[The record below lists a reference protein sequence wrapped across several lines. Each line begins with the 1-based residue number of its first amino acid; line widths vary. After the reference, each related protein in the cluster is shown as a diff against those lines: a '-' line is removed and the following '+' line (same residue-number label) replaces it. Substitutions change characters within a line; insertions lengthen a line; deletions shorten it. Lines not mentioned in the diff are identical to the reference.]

1 MCTHLIRHSLRKESR
16 FTPAVAYVPCG
27 RCAECRKKKAQE
39 WEFRLNAEFLSLK
52 KQGYNLAFCTLT
64 YANECLPCLP
74 KSLFN
79 NAEDYVRVPCFS
91 RSDVRGF
98 IDRLRQYCKYH
109 FHFKGADAIKYFI
122 ASEYGDITHRPHYH
136 AILAWPS
143 RLSYEAMH
151 KLCSEIWTYGE
162 LFPRKPQ
169 GDYSHGKNM
178 LPFEIVG
185 DASKA
190 ISYCSKYA
198 SKDVAFLDEMDKYD
212 LKRRHPLYS
221 KCLPFHIQSRS
232 LGFELLRNMD
242 NDEKYKLLEQGYS
255 FQGDGK
261 TYACPQY
268 IKEKLLF
275 FPEYVKVGP
284 RRKVYRR
291 PTEFME
297 HFRKQ
302 IFQKKVDYY
311 DRIFAQ
317 VHAKDSYRNANFTDE
332 EVRRY
337 IETLEELRGQCF
349 VVRADSDFADLRLSE
364 FAVVYHAVNPDYRF
378 VASDDDELLQLWYNR
393 YLPPTKWK
401 VTPKRMSFIEGEI
414 HDMYVDYALALNAMI
429 HDQDIHVKEAVDSQC
444 RKIRDF
450 FNNYYVL

>member
-1 MCTHLIRHSLRKESR
+1 MCMRLIRHSLRKDSR
-16 FTPAVAYVPCG
+16 FSPGTAYVPCG

-52 KQGYNLAFCTLT
+52 KQGFNLAFCTLT
-64 YANECLPCLP
+64 YADKSLPHLP
-74 KSLFN
+74 KCLFN
-79 NAEDYVRVPCFS
+79 KAEDYVSVPCFS
-91 RSDVRGF
+91 RGDVRGF

-109 FHFKGADAIKYFI
+109 FQFKGSDAIKYFI
-122 ASEYGDITHRPHYH
+122 ASEYGDTTHRPHYH

-143 RLSYEAMH
+143 RLSYEDMH
-151 KLCSEIWTYGE
+151 LLCSEIWTYGTM
-162 LFPRKPQ
+162 FPRSPR

-185 DASKA
+185 DVSKA
-190 ISYCSKYA
+190 IAYCSKYA
-198 SKDVAFLDEMDKYD
+198 AKDVGFLDEMDKYD

-232 LGFELLRNMD
+232 LGFELLRNLD

-261 TYACPQY
+261 VYACPQY

-297 HFRKQ
+297 QFRHE

-311 DRIFAQ
+311 DRVFAE
-317 VHAKDSYRNANFTDE
+317 VHAKDSYQAANFTDA
-332 EVRRY
+332 EVGRY
-337 IETLEELRGQCF
+337 LETLEELRGQCLA
-349 VVRADSDFADLRLSE
+349 VRADSAFPDLRLSE

-378 VASDDDELLQLWYNR
+378 VARNRDELLQLWYNR
-393 YLPPTKWK
+393 YLSPTKWK
-401 VTPKRMSFIEGEI
+401 VTPKRMSFIDGEI
-414 HDMYVDYALALNAMI
+414 FDMYVDYALALAAMV
-429 HDQDIHVKEAVDSQC
+429 HDQNLHVKEAVDFQC

-450 FNNYYVL
+450 FNNISTL